1 MPIKS
6 QIKISEADL
15 KTIYKEDYALFADK
29 IITKDKKSKN
39 EISGLASFI
48 LGLLAGL
55 FQIPFSFD
63 GS

>member
-39 EISGLASFI
+39 EISGLASFYTWSSRRSVSN
-48 LGLLAGL
+48 
-55 FQIPFSFD
+55 SFFF
-63 GS
+63 